1 MSLRRFWLFGCAVSS
16 WPCRLF
22 SSLVSG
28 GCSLVTVSRLPTG
41 RRRSHCRLS
50 LEVDLNDGYM
60 GSTVP
65 QDLALPFVPK
75 SSADSFS

>member
-28 GCSLVTVSRLPTG
+28 GLLSSYSEQASHWEEEEPLQAVIGSWNRHLPASAPLTPRKTLFCS
-41 RRRSHCRLS
+41 
-50 LEVDLNDGYM
+50 
-60 GSTVP
+60 
-65 QDLALPFVPK
+65 
-75 SSADSFS
+75 